1 MSAAKPPNR
10 GKVYY
15 RALAIVCERRGAARP
30 AKTDWTRHNQRV
42 GQRNREER
50 RAAAARAR
58 RA

>member
-1 MSAAKPPNR
+1 VSAKPPNN
-10 GKVYY
+10 GQVYY

-30 AKTDWTRHNQRV
+30 AKVKWTVHNRRV
-42 GQRNREER
+42 GQGNREER